1 MNCPNK
7 HTKKRIMKK
16 SLLLVS
22 LSLAIFM
29 GCGMKKEYIRVTDQ
43 LDSIEVREK
52 KIDRRTVVMDSL
64 IQVQMGMI
72 YELRA
77 ELRSLSA
84 SAGEKWSIAEQQ
96 QEDNKYRPLPIGP
109 SQPDTKAPDPDPKV
123 EAPTETNPKKL
134 YDASYLDI
142 TKGNYDLALAGFNEF
157 IKRFPK
163 HDLAD
168 NAQYW
173 IGEGYYAQKKYEPA
187 LTEFEKVVGNYP
199 GKDKEPAA
207 LYKMGLCLQE
217 MGDKARARQYW
228 QLLVK
233 KYPKSPEA
241 ALAKDKLK

>member
-1 MNCPNK
+1 
-7 HTKKRIMKK
+7 MKK

-109 SQPDTKAPDPDPKV
+109 SQPDPKGPAPEPKAEVP
-123 EAPTETNPKKL
+123 AETNPKKL

-207 LYKMGLCLQE
+207 LYKIVLCQQE
-217 MGDKARARQYW
+217 MGDKAKARQYW

>member
-1 MNCPNK
+1 
-7 HTKKRIMKK
+7 MKK

-22 LSLAIFM
+22 LSLAVFM

-43 LDSIEVREK
+43 LDSIELREK
-52 KIDRRTVVMDSL
+52 KIDRRTLVMDSL

-109 SQPDTKAPDPDPKV
+109 SQPDPKGPAPEPKAEVP
-123 EAPTETNPKKL
+123 AETNPKKL

-207 LYKMGLCLQE
+207 LYKIGLCLQE
-217 MGDKARARQYW
+217 MSDKAKARQYW

>member
-1 MNCPNK
+1 
-7 HTKKRIMKK
+7 MKK
-16 SLLLVS
+16 TLLLVS
-22 LSLAIFM
+22 LSLAVFM

-52 KIDRRTVVMDSL
+52 KIDRRTAVMDSL

-77 ELRSLSA
+77 ELKSLS
-84 SAGEKWSIAEQQ
+84 STAGEKWSIAEQQ

-109 SQPDTKAPDPDPKV
+109 SQPDPKGPAPEPKAEVP
-123 EAPTETNPKKL
+123 AETNPKKL

-217 MGDKARARQYW
+217 MGDKAKARQYW

>member
-1 MNCPNK
+1 
-7 HTKKRIMKK
+7 MKK

-29 GCGMKKEYIRVTDQ
+29 GCGVKREYIRVTDQ

-64 IQVQMGMI
+64 IQIQMGMI

-84 SAGEKWSIAEQQ
+84 TAGEKWSIAEQQ

-109 SQPDTKAPDPDPKV
+109 SQPDTKTQTPDTKADVPS
-123 EAPTETNPKKL
+123 ETNPKKL

-142 TKGNYDLALAGFNEF
+142 TKGNYELALAGFGEF

-173 IGEGYYAQKKYEPA
+173 MGEAYYAQKKYEPA
-187 LTEFEKVVGNYP
+187 LTEFEKVVGSYP
-199 GKDKEPAA
+199 GKGKEPAA
-207 LYKMGLCLQE
+207 LYKIGLCQQE
-217 MGDKARARQYW
+217 MGNKDKARQYW
-228 QLLVK
+228 QLLAK